1 MLFAVFLLPW
11 WVILILVVIFSIMF
25 KNPVELFFY
34 LFIYYLMFGLP
45 GQSNHV
51 IKMLT
56 LLAFIVS
63 ILTII
68 SVQNRMRARSI
79 KEVYY
84 KD

>member
-11 WVILILVVIFSIMF
+11 WVILLLVVIFSLMF

-34 LFIYYLMFGLP
+34 FFFYYLMFGLP
-45 GQSNHV
+45 GQSSHV

-56 LLAFIVS
+56 LLAFIVL
-63 ILTII
+63 ILAII